1 MTLDDLGFVPT
12 LERYLRHMQE
22 ISNIEIQFK
31 YLGGGERIDSTYEVA
46 VFRIVQEA
54 VQNAVK
60 HSNAKDIRII
70 IEQYQ
75 HSIRIHVKDNGVGF
89 DFDSIVDSHDES
101 FGLIGMRERIELIDG
116 EFEVETYP
124 GGGTVIKVKIPIEE
138 SEARG
143 ETL

>member
-1 MTLDDLGFVPT
+1 
-12 LERYLRHMQE
+12 
-22 ISNIEIQFK
+22 
-31 YLGGGERIDSTYEVA
+31 
-46 VFRIVQEA
+46 
-54 VQNAVK
+54 VK